1 MTRYPSLVGRRI
13 LITGGGRGFG
23 RELALAFARQGAKLM
38 LTAARNGDE
47 LCRTI
52 ADANA
57 VAPGCC
63 IGELADVTLEMDC
76 KRIASVARG
85 KMGGVDVLFN
95 NAARSP
101 AEAMTRFDRE
111 SPSRFWEADAGGYER
126 LIVTNIVGPFLM
138 TQALVQDMVGQGFG
152 RIVNMLTSGPTM
164 TVSGRGPYGASKAA
178 LEAST
183 AIWARDLAG
192 SGVTVNGLLPGGA
205 SDTAL
210 IPGDNVGARA
220 IPGFRAGKNSGGGS
234 EGTLAGLLPADV
246 IVPPSLWLAA
256 DESAPWNGRRFV
268 AKDWDDE
275 AGWESAA
282 AQSMTEPVAV
292 PRIL

>member
-1 MTRYPSLVGRRI
+1 MAQYSSLKDRRI

-23 RELALAFARQGAKLM
+23 RELALAFAKQGAKLM
-38 LTAARNGDE
+38 LTAARNGEE
-47 LCRTI
+47 LGRTV

-57 VAPGCC
+57 IAPGCC
-63 IGELADVTLEMDC
+63 IGELADVALEGDC
-76 KRIASVARG
+76 ARIAAVARG
-85 KMGGVDVLFN
+85 QLGGIDVLFN

-101 AEAMTRFDRE
+101 AEAMTRFDRDA
-111 SPSRFWEADAGGYER
+111 PARFWEVDTAGYER
-126 LIVTNIVGPFLM
+126 LIVTNVVGPFLM
-138 TQALVQDMVGQGFG
+138 AHALVEDMVARSFG

-183 AIWARDLAG
+183 VIWARDLAG

-234 EGTLAGLLPADV
+234 EGTLKGLLPADV
-246 IVPPSLWLAA
+246 IVSPSLWLAA
-256 DESAPWNGRRFV
+256 DESADWNGRRFV
-268 AKDWDDE
+268 AKDWDDDL
-275 AGWESAA
+275 GWQAAA
-282 AQSMTEPVAV
+282 AQSVTDPVAV

>member
-1 MTRYPSLVGRRI
+1 VALYPSLNGRRI

-23 RELALAFARQGAKLM
+23 REMALAFARQGARLL

-47 LCRTI
+47 LGQTV

-57 VAPGCC
+57 IAPGCC
-63 IGELADVTLEMDC
+63 IGELADVALEADC
-76 KRIASVARG
+76 TRIASVARG
-85 KMGGVDVLFN
+85 RLGGIDVLLN

-101 AEAMTRFDRE
+101 AEAMTRFDRAA
-111 SPSRFWEADAGGYER
+111 PTPFWEADATGYER

-138 TQALVQDMVGQGFG
+138 AQRLAPAMVQQGFG

-210 IPGDNVGARA
+210 IPGDNIGQRA
-220 IPGFRAGKNSGGGS
+220 IPGFRAGKNSGGAS
-234 EGTLAGLLPADV
+234 EGTLAGLLPANI
-246 IVPPSLWLAA
+246 IVPPALWLAA
-256 DESAPWNGRRFV
+256 DESAAWTGRRFV
-268 AKDWDDE
+268 AKDWDDTL
-275 AGWESAA
+275 GWESAA
-282 AQSMTEPVAV
+282 EQSVTEMVAV